1 MLCVLRSGVETPS
14 VSGAPNL
21 PTGLVAHERYFWHD
35 TGSGAGFSNTNQ
47 YMQPDSHPEAP
58 STKRRFLAL
67 LEVSGLADRLVRI
80 KPRAALR
87 QELLYFHTGAYVD
100 RVQALSGGNGG
111 PLGDSVTIG
120 PGSYEIALLS
130 AGGCLEAAD
139 AVLRGQ
145 VRNAYALVRPPGHHA
160 EAAEGR
166 GYCVFGNLVLL
177 VRHAQRVH
185 GLHRIAV
192 IDWDVHHGNGT
203 ESAFIDDPSVLTVSI
218 HQERCYPINSGDLG
232 VIGNGKAAGTNLNI
246 PLPPGSGHGAYLAA
260 FDQAVLPALH
270 RFRPELLV
278 IASGLDASAM
288 DPLGRMLCTSE
299 TFRQMALRVA
309 CAADDLCNGRLI
321 ATHEGGY
328 SNAYVPFCGLP
339 ILEEFSGIRTAVIDP
354 YLEELMQMGGQSLQP
369 HQASVIAQAAAL
381 AAKVPAGN

>member
-1 MLCVLRSGVETPS
+1 MLCGPQGSVEAGS
-14 VSGAPNL
+14 MSSAPQS

-35 TGSGAGFSNTNQ
+35 TGSGAGFSSTNQ

-67 LEVSGLADRLVRI
+67 LEVSGLADHLVRI
-80 KPRAALR
+80 KPRAAER
-87 QELLYFHTGAYVD
+87 EELLYFHTGAYVD
-100 RVQALSGGNGG
+100 RVRALSAENGG

-139 AVLRGQ
+139 AVLSGR

-177 VRHAQRVH
+177 VRHAQRVG
-185 GLHRIAV
+185 GLGRVAV

-203 ESAFIDDPSVLTVSI
+203 EGAFIDDPSVLTLSI
-218 HQERCYPINSGDLG
+218 HQERCYPIDSGDLA
-232 VIGNGKAAGTNLNI
+232 VVGNGKAAGTNLNI

-260 FDQAVLPALH
+260 FDQVVLPALH
-270 RFRPELLV
+270 RFRPELIV

-299 TFRQMALRVA
+299 TYRQMAARVVS
-309 CAADDLCNGRLI
+309 AADDLCRGRLI

-339 ILEEFSGIRTAVIDP
+339 ILEEFSGIRTRVTDP
-354 YLEELMQMGGQSLQP
+354 YLEELMQMGGQRLQP
-369 HQASVIAQAAAL
+369 HQASVIADAAAL
-381 AAKVPAGN
+381 VRGIPSGG